1 MIQPGYPVNG
11 GGIDMKKAVFS
22 IFLLITAMLHGG
34 IYADSPITSTQFYQ
48 AYMDIELVREA
59 KISGTMNKKIFDY
72 LSSPTNPIDV
82 KAAIINALGWKIE
95 GKNNSRLFLKFLSE
109 KHRMILEPHTINTD
123 ILHADEI
130 FCIGYLEAM
139 DDYFHPEK
147 SIQLL
152 EMAKKKRRDSF
163 TVSIVLAIVRAQE
176 AMGSNWCTVWELTES
191 VLSDKSL
198 KQDLREEAKKIINDY
213 MILYKDECR

>member
-1 MIQPGYPVNG
+1 
-11 GGIDMKKAVFS
+11 MKKAVFS
-22 IFLLITAMLHGG
+22 IFFLITAMLRGG
-34 IYADSPITSTQFYQ
+34 IYADSPITSTQFHK
-48 AYMDIELVREA
+48 AYRDIELVQEA
-59 KISGTMNKKIFDY
+59 KLSGTLNKRIFDY

-82 KAAIINALGWKIE
+82 KAAIINALGWKLE
-95 GKNNSRLFLKFLSE
+95 GKNNAGLFLQFLSE
-109 KHRMILEPHTINTD
+109 KYRMILEPRNINTD
-123 ILHADEI
+123 ILHADEV

-152 EMAKKKRRDSF
+152 ETAKKRRGDSF
-163 TVSIVLAIVRAQE
+163 TVSIVLALVRAQE

-198 KQDLREEAKKIINDY
+198 KQDLREEAKKIIIDY
-213 MILYKDECR
+213 MILYRDECR

>member
-1 MIQPGYPVNG
+1 
-11 GGIDMKKAVFS
+11 MKKAVFS
-22 IFLLITAMLHGG
+22 IFFLITAMLRGG
-34 IYADSPITSTQFYQ
+34 IYADSPITSTQFYK
-48 AYMDIELVREA
+48 AYRDIELVQEA
-59 KISGTMNKKIFDY
+59 KLSGTLNKRIFDY

-82 KAAIINALGWKIE
+82 KAAIINALGWKLE
-95 GKNNSRLFLKFLSE
+95 GKNNAGLFLQFLSE
-109 KHRMILEPHTINTD
+109 KYRMILEPRNINTD
-123 ILHADEI
+123 ILHADEV

-152 EMAKKKRRDSF
+152 ETAKKRRGDSF
-163 TVSIVLAIVRAQE
+163 TVSIVLALVRAQE

-198 KQDLREEAKKIINDY
+198 KQDLREEAKKIIIDY
-213 MILYKDECR
+213 MILYRDECR